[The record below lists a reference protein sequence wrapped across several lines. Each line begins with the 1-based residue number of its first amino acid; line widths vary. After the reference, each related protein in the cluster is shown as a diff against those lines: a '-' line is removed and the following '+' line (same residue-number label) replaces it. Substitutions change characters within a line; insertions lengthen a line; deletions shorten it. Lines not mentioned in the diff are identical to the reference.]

1 MNFFTIIFPFFFGP
15 ATNRIPCIVKN
26 HNKTFSKT
34 RKLERKV
41 EESGTD
47 LSRASCVINW
57 NCDVKI
63 SFRSVSRIEA
73 VRFFV
78 WEEKRVVTMGKI
90 VILITV
96 MAILLQLTALTYARK
111 HEGKFQRCS
120 QMFQRRYFF
129 LADDNSEK
137 KMCERIL
144 TFISVK
150 RFPMTYGAIRFHLLQ
165 KRLFNSVAT
174 RSKFFRE
181 FFVNSL
187 LSNDSSYFIT

>member
-1 MNFFTIIFPFFFGP
+1 M
-15 ATNRIPCIVKN
+15 
-26 HNKTFSKT
+26 
-34 RKLERKV
+34 
-41 EESGTD
+41 
-47 LSRASCVINW
+47 VI
-57 NCDVKI
+57 
-63 SFRSVSRIEA
+63 
-73 VRFFV
+73 
-78 WEEKRVVTMGKI
+78 MGKI

-111 HEGKFQRCS
+111 HEGKFRHCS
-120 QMFQRRYFF
+120 QMFQRRCFF
-129 LADDNSEK
+129 LADDNSEQ

>member
-1 MNFFTIIFPFFFGP
+1 MIFPFFFGQ

-26 HNKTFSKT
+26 HNKTLSKT
-34 RKLERKV
+34 RKKSRGVWDRLVSRK
-41 EESGTD
+41 
-47 LSRASCVINW
+47 CVINW

-129 LADDNSEK
+129 LADDNSEQ
-137 KMCERIL
+137 KMCEIIL

-174 RSKFFRE
+174 WSKFFRQ

>member
-1 MNFFTIIFPFFFGP
+1 
-15 ATNRIPCIVKN
+15 
-26 HNKTFSKT
+26 
-34 RKLERKV
+34 
-41 EESGTD
+41 
-47 LSRASCVINW
+47 
-57 NCDVKI
+57 
-63 SFRSVSRIEA
+63 
-73 VRFFV
+73 
-78 WEEKRVVTMGKI
+78 MGKI

-129 LADDNSEK
+129 LADDNSEQ

-181 FFVNSL
+181 FFLNSFFF
-187 LSNDSSYFIT
+187 SNFPCYFITFSLDLVLLFKILAVFVIGVALHNRL